1 MIENVMMKLNSLVK
15 VTKRGAVPSVFLG
28 SGSVMVILIVL
39 MVQMKMQQSYI
50 ALRNLHVRQ
59 ISSHATMEDV

>member
-15 VTKRGAVPSVFLG
+15 VTKRGAVPSVFLEN
-28 SGSVMVILIVL
+28 GSVMVILIVL

-59 ISSHATMEDV
+59 ISLHATMEDV